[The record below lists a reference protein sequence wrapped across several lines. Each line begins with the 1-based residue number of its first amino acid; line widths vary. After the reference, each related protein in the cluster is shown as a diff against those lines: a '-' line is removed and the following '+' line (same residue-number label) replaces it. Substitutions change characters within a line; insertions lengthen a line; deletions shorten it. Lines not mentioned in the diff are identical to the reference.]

1 MTADEEKPMLEKR
14 FNLIGIQKILL
25 SPTKQLHQLGM
36 GASSRALFG
45 VVATAATKKSG
56 HGLVE
61 FLKQVQLFEDLH
73 AGDLRR
79 LSRVVHERSYRD
91 GESIFE
97 QGKPSAAL
105 FVIRTG
111 VIEIIVR
118 GHNGEDVQLAMLEP
132 PASLGETEL
141 LGGEAMRWC
150 SARARGPVSIVALGR
165 SDLEALSQ
173 NFPIV
178 ANKVLA
184 KLAQI
189 AALRLQLLVE
199 QLTSE
204 EQDSE

>member
-1 MTADEEKPMLEKR
+1 MREKIFK
-14 FNLIGIQKILL
+14 LIGIQKILL
-25 SPTKQLHQLGM
+25 PPTKQLNQLGI
-36 GASSRALFG
+36 GASTRALFG
-45 VVATAATKKSG
+45 VFATTATKKSG
-56 HGLVE
+56 QDLVE
-61 FLKQVQLFEDLH
+61 FLKQVQLFEGLNV
-73 AGDLRR
+73 GDLRR
-79 LSRVVHERSYRD
+79 LSRIVHERSYRD
-91 GESIFE
+91 GEYIFE
-97 QGKPSAAL
+97 QGKPNAAM

-111 VIEIIVR
+111 VIEILVR
-118 GHNGEDVQLAMLEP
+118 GHNGEDMQLAMLEP

-173 NFPIV
+173 NFPIM

-204 EQDSE
+204 QQDSE